1 MMGKSKRLTTLLI
14 VVAAFLT
21 LAIAGFVAK
30 DAIGE
35 SYWLWKLDSDDAGDR
50 SIAAE
55 RLGRLRSIRAIPKL
69 IENFRRP
76 TAFYSKDKSA
86 GINALISIGR
96 PAVPA
101 LVAAFKQEDN
111 MVRGGAEIVLGR
123 IGPPAV
129 PALLAALKDQDED
142 FRSSAAVA
150 LVLMGQNELLDP
162 EAESVIPALI
172 EALADESA
180 RVRAFSASAL
190 GNFTPPAIEA
200 VPALA
205 RLLEDVDEMVR
216 RNAEDA
222 LKRM

>member
-1 MMGKSKRLTTLLI
+1 MMHKGKRSTYLTVGIGL
-14 VVAAFLT
+14 VVLV
-21 LAIAGFVAK
+21 IAGLAAK
-30 DAIGE
+30 DALVE
-35 SYWLWKLDSDDAGDR
+35 SYWLSRLDSDDASDR

-96 PAVPA
+96 PAVPD
-101 LVAAFKQEDN
+101 LVAAFKQEDS
-111 MVRGGAEIVLGR
+111 MVRAGAEIVLGR

-150 LVLMGQNELLDP
+150 FALMGQDELLDP

-172 EALADESA
+172 AALADENA
-180 RVRAFSASAL
+180 RVRAFSAAAL

-205 RLLEDVDEMVR
+205 RLLEDEDEMVR
-216 RNAEDA
+216 RNAEAA